1 MKPNTSQT
9 VAGVF
14 TYTNFYLINL
24 TDQPNYNHVQKIWKN
39 LFKKNCNQKRKID
52 GIYNEQLHYNC
63 LQQLLT

>member
-39 LFKKNCNQKRKID
+39 LKNKTVTR
-52 GIYNEQLHYNC
+52 NEKLMECTMSSCTTIASNNC
-63 LQQLLT
+63 